1 MKLPVLMSIVVATM
15 SAGSAAAANDF
26 RTLIFEKDLNVP
38 AEVAWHKIGGFCQ
51 FPELVGATCAMN
63 SGTGGVGS
71 VRTVDR
77 RDSSVVEVM
86 VGQSSL
92 SYTYVHVAQD
102 LPFYHGTLAVQPT
115 GKRTSKIVYTF
126 MWDEAGLSPQQKS
139 PANDPRAAL
148 ISKALDKLK
157 TVVEA
162 K

>member
-71 VRTVDR
+71 A
-77 RDSSVVEVM
+77 
-86 VGQSSL
+86 
-92 SYTYVHVAQD
+92 VA
-102 LPFYHGTLAVQPT
+102 FH
-115 GKRTSKIVYTF
+115 
-126 MWDEAGLSPQQKS
+126 
-139 PANDPRAAL
+139 AACNL
-148 ISKALDKLK
+148 FSAYL
-157 TVVEA
+157 TRGYFPE
-162 K
+162 